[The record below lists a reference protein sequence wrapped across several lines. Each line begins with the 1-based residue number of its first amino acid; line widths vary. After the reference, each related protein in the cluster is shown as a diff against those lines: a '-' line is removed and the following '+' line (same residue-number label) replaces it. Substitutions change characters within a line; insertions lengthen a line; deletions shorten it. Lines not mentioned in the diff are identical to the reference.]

1 MTSPL
6 TALSPLSLSLWCNL
20 CLLVLLAAAPM
31 HSKCTATEH
40 DSGQARLLRSLER
53 EEEGRKEELSPE
65 APSVPATTSLGVW
78 TVYTTIN
85 NDLSKRLHRDWEDG
99 SVGKG
104 PALKAQG
111 RASESSPAMLKAR
124 HGSRSLY
131 PQRGG
136 GWGWVRGRRIP
147 EAAQPVRF
155 SERLCSRNN

>member
-1 MTSPL
+1 M
-6 TALSPLSLSLWCNL
+6 
-20 CLLVLLAAAPM
+20 
-31 HSKCTATEH
+31 
-40 DSGQARLLRSLER
+40 RSLER

-65 APSVPATTSLGVW
+65 APSVSATTPLGVW

-131 PQRGG
+131 PQHGG
-136 GWGWVRGRRIP
+136 G
-147 EAAQPVRF
+147 
-155 SERLCSRNN
+155 